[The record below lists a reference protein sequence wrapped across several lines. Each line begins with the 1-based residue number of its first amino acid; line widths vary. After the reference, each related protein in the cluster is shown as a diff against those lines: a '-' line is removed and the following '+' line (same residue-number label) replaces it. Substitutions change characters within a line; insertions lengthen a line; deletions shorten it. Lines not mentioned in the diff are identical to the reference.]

1 MIELQELTKE
11 YGKIKAIEGLS
22 FRIEAN
28 EIFGLLGPNGAGK
41 STTIKILTTLVK
53 PTGGRALLDG
63 IDVMGQPMEIK
74 KRIAVVPQENNLDR
88 EMSAFD
94 NLRLYGLLHHIPDL
108 ESRIE
113 EQLRSVGLWE
123 RRNDNILTFSGGMQ
137 RRLLIARAVLGRP
150 RVLFLDEPTIGLD
163 PQVRREIWNMIRRIK
178 AQGGTILLTTHYIEE
193 AEALSDRVGILS
205 RGEIDRPRYPGQPE
219 KNGGGIRGG
228 ICGPGRQPGLSDV
241 RQPGRRPVPSAGS
254 RDRGHHAQVQPGG
267 RLREADRGAD
277 RAMNWYPIFL
287 REMIQFKKKL
297 FRLGYIFT
305 SMMVPLLYLL
315 AFGLGLGRSV
325 QVPGG
330 TYLGFLLPGLVAMS
344 SMNNSYN
351 WVASGLNLSRVY
363 FKTFQVLIQAPIAP
377 TSIMT
382 GYVLAGMVRGLFA
395 SVMIIL
401 VGLVAGAGFHLSWL
415 FLFTLLL
422 NCFLFANMGVLIGM
436 LTKTHEDTSTYANFF
451 ILPMVFFSGTFFP
464 IDRMPKLLQ
473 TIILCLP
480 LTHTNILI
488 RKPVLDGEGLTAI
501 LVMIGY
507 AVLFFILGSRKI
519 KNYSE

>member
-1 MIELQELTKE
+1 
-11 YGKIKAIEGLS
+11 
-22 FRIEAN
+22 
-28 EIFGLLGPNGAGK
+28 
-41 STTIKILTTLVK
+41 
-53 PTGGRALLDG
+53 
-63 IDVMGQPMEIK
+63 
-74 KRIAVVPQENNLDR
+74 
-88 EMSAFD
+88 
-94 NLRLYGLLHHIPDL
+94 
-108 ESRIE
+108 
-113 EQLRSVGLWE
+113 
-123 RRNDNILTFSGGMQ
+123 
-137 RRLLIARAVLGRP
+137 
-150 RVLFLDEPTIGLD
+150 
-163 PQVRREIWNMIRRIK
+163 
-178 AQGGTILLTTHYIEE
+178 
-193 AEALSDRVGILS
+193 
-205 RGEIDRPRYPGQPE
+205 
-219 KNGGGIRGG
+219 
-228 ICGPGRQPGLSDV
+228 
-241 RQPGRRPVPSAGS
+241 
-254 RDRGHHAQVQPGG
+254 
-267 RLREADRGAD
+267 
-277 RAMNWYPIFL
+277 MNWYPIFL

-377 TSIMT
+377 TSIMA

-395 SVMIIL
+395 SLMIIL
-401 VGLVAGAGFHLSWL
+401 VGLAAGTGFHLSGL

-473 TIILCLP
+473 YLILCLP

-488 RKPVLDGEGLTAI
+488 RKTVLDGEGIRAI
-501 LVMIGY
+501 LVMAGY
-507 AVLFFILGSRKI
+507 ALLFFVLGSRKI

>member
-1 MIELQELTKE
+1 
-11 YGKIKAIEGLS
+11 
-22 FRIEAN
+22 
-28 EIFGLLGPNGAGK
+28 
-41 STTIKILTTLVK
+41 
-53 PTGGRALLDG
+53 
-63 IDVMGQPMEIK
+63 
-74 KRIAVVPQENNLDR
+74 
-88 EMSAFD
+88 
-94 NLRLYGLLHHIPDL
+94 
-108 ESRIE
+108 
-113 EQLRSVGLWE
+113 
-123 RRNDNILTFSGGMQ
+123 
-137 RRLLIARAVLGRP
+137 
-150 RVLFLDEPTIGLD
+150 
-163 PQVRREIWNMIRRIK
+163 
-178 AQGGTILLTTHYIEE
+178 
-193 AEALSDRVGILS
+193 
-205 RGEIDRPRYPGQPE
+205 
-219 KNGGGIRGG
+219 
-228 ICGPGRQPGLSDV
+228 
-241 RQPGRRPVPSAGS
+241 
-254 RDRGHHAQVQPGG
+254 
-267 RLREADRGAD
+267 
-277 RAMNWYPIFL
+277 MNWYPIFL

-330 TYLGFLLPGLVAMS
+330 SYLGFLLPGLVAMS

-377 TSIMT
+377 TSIMA

-473 TIILCLP
+473 YLILCLP

-488 RKPVLDGEGLTAI
+488 RKPTLDGEGITAI
-501 LVMIGY
+501 LVMAGY
-507 AVLFFILGSRKI
+507 AVLFFVLGSRKI